1 MNIGIIAHDNRKED
15 LLQWAKH
22 NRVILKNHRLVCTG
36 TTGGMISNALYG
48 TTLDSSKV
56 KILKSGPLGG
66 DQQIGSRIASDRIDL
81 LVFFWDPMAAQPHD
95 PDVKA
100 LLRLSVVYNIPTA
113 CNRSTAD
120 YLISSPLF
128 NNPAYERIIKDYSKY
143 VNRNI

>member
-1 MNIGIIAHDNRKED
+1 MNIGLIAHDNRKED
-15 LLQWAKH
+15 LLAWVEH
-22 NRVILKNHRLVCTG
+22 NVKILGRHRMTCTG
-36 TTGGMISNALYG
+36 TTGKLIESLF
-48 TTLDSSKV
+48 LSK
-56 KILKSGPLGG
+56 KIDPVIKKLKSGPLGG
-66 DQQIGSRIASDRIDL
+66 DQQMGSRISSDRIDM

-128 NNPAYERIIKDYSKY
+128 DNKAYVVMKKDYSKY
-143 VNRNI
+143 INREVK